1 LYSLL
6 YGSFARE
13 ESCLILL
20 YENNGFEV
28 LIGHRLFNPNE
39 KYGTRKGKESQSIT
53 DDSSM
58 FQLPKKT
65 PQFLKFWSSQ
75 SDNLNSFKLY
85 ERNMKLLKWRTLKG
99 RASEKVQPSAAKVEV
114 NPKILGIGP

>member
-39 KYGTRKGKESQSIT
+39 KYGTRKAKERKSLT
-53 DDSSM
+53 D
-58 FQLPKKT
+58 
-65 PQFLKFWSSQ
+65 
-75 SDNLNSFKLY
+75 
-85 ERNMKLLKWRTLKG
+85 
-99 RASEKVQPSAAKVEV
+99 
-114 NPKILGIGP
+114 